1 MRTRKLPHKRDANAG
16 FTLLELAI
24 VLAVIGILSAI
35 LIPSFT
41 GIVQRAEETAARQN
55 CRIFAQS
62 YALYLAE
69 DEGGLSFDGYIFVSG
84 DFAYC
89 VENGELVGSEYEAE
103 DGALIGSDGE
113 PVVSSDDE
121 LGIAKVDPLPASL
134 RQDSVSVYY
143 SACDAAYAKCYR
155 VMLAAKADSIEIPGS
170 SYFISGNIAFLYS
183 GQSLP
188 KTPYYEEDTV
198 NLVGYVLYNKFP
210 EGFET
215 EGVKLY
221 IPPNSAYF
229 G

>member
-1 MRTRKLPHKRDANAG
+1 MKKIPRRRKRDANAG
-16 FTLLELAI
+16 FTLLELTI

-41 GIVQRAEETAARQN
+41 GIVQR
-55 CRIFAQS
+55 
-62 YALYLAE
+62 AE

-89 VENGELVGSEYEAE
+89 VENGELVGSDYEAE

-113 PVVSSDDE
+113 PVVGSDDE
-121 LGIAKVDPLPASL
+121 LGIAKVDPLPVSL

-155 VMLAAKADSIEIPGS
+155 VMLAAKAEGIAIPGS

-188 KTPYYEEDTV
+188 QTPYYEEDKVT
-198 NLVGYVLYNKFP
+198 LGYVLYEFP
-210 EGFET
+210 DWFET

>member
-1 MRTRKLPHKRDANAG
+1 MRTRKLPRKRDANAG
-16 FTLLELAI
+16 FTLLELTI

-41 GIVQRAEETAARQN
+41 GSCSAPRRRRHGRTAAYLLSLMR
-55 CRIFAQS
+55 CILPKTRAGLHLTAIFLFRATS
-62 YALYLAE
+62 HTAWKT
-69 DEGGLSFDGYIFVSG
+69 GSLSDR
-84 DFAYC
+84 
-89 VENGELVGSEYEAE
+89 EYEAE

-113 PVVSSDDE
+113 PVVGSDE
-121 LGIAKVDPLPASL
+121 KLGITKVDPLPVSL

-155 VMLAAKADSIEIPGS
+155 VMLASKAEGIAIPKS
-170 SYFISGNIAFLYS
+170 SYFASDGIAFLYS

-188 KTPYYEEDTV
+188 QTPYYEEDKVT
-198 NLVGYVLYNKFP
+198 LGYVLYEFP

-221 IPPNSAYF
+221 VPQNSAYF

>member
-16 FTLLELAI
+16 FTLLELTI

-35 LIPSFT
+35 LIPSFTGIVQRASFT

-89 VENGELVGSEYEAE
+89 VENGELVGSDYEAE

-113 PVVSSDDE
+113 PRDAR
-121 LGIAKVDPLPASL
+121 GKGGGHCDPGEFLFYKRRHRLPLQRTVPSANSIL
-134 RQDSVSVYY
+134 RGRQG
-143 SACDAAYAKCYR
+143 DARLC
-155 VMLAAKADSIEIPGS
+155 LI
-170 SYFISGNIAFLYS
+170 
-183 GQSLP
+183 
-188 KTPYYEEDTV
+188 
-198 NLVGYVLYNKFP
+198 
-210 EGFET
+210 
-215 EGVKLY
+215 
-221 IPPNSAYF
+221 
-229 G
+229 

>member
-1 MRTRKLPHKRDANAG
+1 MRTRKLPRKRDANAG

-89 VENGELVGSEYEAE
+89 VESGELVGSDYEAE

-113 PVVSSDDE
+113 PVVGSDDE
-121 LGIAKVDPLPASL
+121 LGIAKVDPLPVSL

-155 VMLAAKADSIEIPGS
+155 VMLAAKAEGIAIPGS
-170 SYFISGNIAFLYS
+170 SYFISDGIAFLYS

-188 KTPYYEEDTV
+188 QTPYYEEDKVT
-198 NLVGYVLYNKFP
+198 LGYVLYEFP